1 MKERGAIDW
10 LTIIANFGVV
20 AGLVLVAYEVNQAN
34 VQAEAAATQ
43 ARRAEIQD
51 ARAKMALS
59 PDLAE
64 IYVKASTSGVDAL
77 TAVERFRLTQW
88 ERGKRTRMLGQIEQ
102 YRRGFLDRESVE
114 NTVRAYTRLENGL
127 WSDLGMRPGSGS
139 IADEIQEIRDELES
153 HDQ

>member
-34 VQAEAAATQ
+34 LQAEAAATQ
-43 ARRAEIQD
+43 ARRMEIQV

-59 PDLAE
+59 PDLSE

-127 WSDLGMRPGSGS
+127 WSDLGIGTISGS